1 MDINISDRFTARDV
15 VDANSN
21 YTPTGIIR
29 LYDKDGNLIVEKHN
43 MIVKTGRDLIY
54 KCFLVNAFSSTF
66 LAGNDVNFELQ
77 QRYSLSVNFSY
88 IQEGSVK
95 TTEGLTYEMIKNA
108 ESTTQ
113 NNDSVIVRKTL
124 VPTVELDANEL
135 TLKLTASFN
144 GSDTFTKFNQIYL
157 TYGVEN
163 NNTIPQQLFSRVA
176 LDPVFIGADGTYT
189 LKYTIYF

>member
-54 KCFLVNAFSSTF
+54 KCFLVNAFSSAF
-66 LAGNDVNFELQ
+66 LAGNDINFELQ

-113 NNDSVIVRKTL
+113 TNDSVIIRKTL